1 MEIKYVDTSTL
12 VFPING
18 ENINLV
24 NDLPVG
30 VYRIEVDEGIMLA
43 KEKNVVLPEKV
54 FGLVK
59 ERSAII
65 LNTFN
70 KRKNKTTG
78 VLLSGLK
85 GTGKTLLAN
94 QICKD
99 SNLPIIKISSLKKI
113 NTVIDFLKTLTT
125 PYILFIDEF
134 EKKILLNSNSRGDFD
149 DKIDYEHMANF
160 LSFLDG
166 EDFNQKLVLLTIN
179 DLNKMPQALLERPSR
194 IFYHYNYGGLLEQ
207 EINEV
212 IKYYMRKNYTE
223 KNKDEKIAE
232 IMKEVAF
239 ASDFNLMTFDMLYA
253 ILEEVCRYPS
263 DSLDSI
269 IQRLNVGLAESSVYC
284 KVFLSLD
291 GVLVDIQ
298 LNRYIDMKDFD
309 ISAYNHTFKYLEEVY
324 DVRFNLKMDDFLYKQ
339 KDGLHFK
346 FPLGGTINKQ
356 HAHGLSQTIK
366 KNMPENETQ
375 FNQLEIV
382 IRPMVSNGLRRS

>member
-179 DLNKMPQALLERPSR
+179 DINKMPQALLERPSR

-207 EINEV
+207 EISEV
-212 IKYYMRKNYTE
+212 INYYMEKNYKE

-253 ILEEVCRYPS
+253 ILEEVCRYPAH
-263 DSLDSI
+263 SLDSI
-269 IQRLNVGLAESSVYC
+269 IQRLNVGLAENSVYC
-284 KVFLSLD
+284 KTFLSIN

-298 LNRYIDMKDFD
+298 LNRFIDMKDFE
-309 ISAYNHTFKYLEEVY
+309 ISAYGHTFKYLDETY
-324 DVRFNLKMDDFLYKQ
+324 DLRFSLKMDDFLYKQ

-346 FPLGGTINKQ
+346 FPLGASITPQ
-356 HAHGLSQTIK
+356 HSSGFSDSLK
-366 KNMPENETQ
+366 KSESGNETTFKQ
-375 FNQLEIV
+375 VEIV